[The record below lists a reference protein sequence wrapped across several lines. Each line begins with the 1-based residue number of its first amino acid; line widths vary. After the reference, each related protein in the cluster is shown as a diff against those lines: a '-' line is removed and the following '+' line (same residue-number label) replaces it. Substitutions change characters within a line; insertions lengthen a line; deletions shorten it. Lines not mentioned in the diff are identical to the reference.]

1 MGFIKNF
8 ITCIV
13 FMCML
18 NLVLGT
24 SFAQDKGASRI
35 EEVALNKAES
45 KIRDASVVVRDPSS
59 GGHGSGTVFEIE
71 KKNIVITAAHVVGSR
86 RYMQIIGRSNE
97 IVMGTVIYVDP
108 NFDFAMIT
116 MPDMISRTPIK
127 FKQFKGNII
136 GTDVTYTGHPAR
148 HVLLTSRY

>member
-1 MGFIKNF
+1 
-8 ITCIV
+8 
-13 FMCML
+13 ML